1 MYCQPDLMKTLFLVI
16 GLLAA
21 HSLAAQPFEGL
32 SEAIEGGQFG
42 NIKAVVISRH
52 GEIIYEDYFRGT
64 NASTHHQ
71 VQSVTKSIGSAL
83 IGIAHRKG
91 EIRLDQGLD
100 HFFSGLYPMNE
111 GIFLDKSAITVQQVL
126 QQRHGIQ
133 WDEVS
138 TDYRDPQNS
147 VNQMINS
154 NDWYQYVLTQQM
166 ETSPGQTFNYST
178 GASTLMSRIIRV
190 VSDMGPQEFART
202 ELFDALEFGPVH
214 WEGYSE
220 DGRGTGMTN
229 WPNPDG
235 DASLGF
241 GLWLRAR
248 DMVKFGELYL
258 NRGVYKDRRILD
270 QDWIDASWVRYSNS
284 SNSSYF
290 SQPGRGHGYQWWVAV
305 TEDLSGRQWHVYFAS
320 GWGSQVIFVIP
331 ELNLVVVAT
340 ADNYDYNGPD
350 VDAMLLTR
358 ILPELDPFLDSR
370 FNGSW
375 YNPATNRQGFSVEV
389 LDDRE
394 EVVAYWYTYDL
405 EGNQR
410 WFVLQGPVVSGVGEV
425 IIYSTS
431 GGVFLQPDLAELT
444 EWGTGRFEPVDCDRM
459 DLEVE
464 SDVEGIS
471 TTIPL
476 TRLSGTC
483 FEPPE
488 LD

>member
-1 MYCQPDLMKTLFLVI
+1 MKKLIFILAL
-16 GLLAA
+16 LLANG
-21 HSLAAQPFEGL
+21 LPAQNFDGL
-32 SEAIEGGQFG
+32 SDAIEDGDFG
-42 NIKAVVISRH
+42 NVKAVVIKRH
-52 GEIIYEDYFRGT
+52 GNTIYENYFRGS
-64 NASTHHQ
+64 NVNELHQ
-71 VQSVTKSIGSAL
+71 VQSVTKSVGSAL
-83 IGIAHRKG
+83 IGIAHRQGK
-91 EIRLDQGLD
+91 IRLDQGLGD
-100 HFFSGLYPMNE
+100 FFSDLYPMDE
-111 GIFLDKSAITVQQVL
+111 GIFLDKSFITVAQVL

-133 WDEVS
+133 WDEES

-147 VNQMINS
+147 ANQMLNS
-154 NDWYQYVLTQQM
+154 NDWYQFVLTRQM
-166 ETSPGQTFNYST
+166 ETNPGERFIYST
-178 GASTLMSRIIRV
+178 GASTLMSRMIRV
-190 VSDMGPQEFART
+190 VSDMGPEEFART

-220 DGRGTGMTN
+220 DGRGTGLTN

-248 DMVKFGELYL
+248 DMAKFGELYL
-258 NRGVYKDRRILD
+258 NGGVYKDRRVLD
-270 QDWIDASWVRYSNS
+270 QAWIDASWVRYSNS

-290 SQPGRGHGYQWWVAV
+290 PLPGWGHGYQWWVAV
-305 TEDLSGRQWHVYFAS
+305 IDDLSDRRWHVYFAS

-331 ELNLVVVAT
+331 ELNLVVAVT

-350 VDAMLLTR
+350 VDAMLLTL

-375 YNPATNRQGFSVEV
+375 YNPATDRQGFSVEV
-389 LDDRE
+389 IDDRA

-410 WFVLQGPVVSGVGEV
+410 WFVMQGPVVSGVGEV

-431 GGVFLQPDLAELT
+431 GGVFLQPDLAELA
-444 EWGTGRFEPVDCDRM
+444 EWGTGRFEPVDCDHM
-459 DLEVE
+459 NLEVN

-476 TRLSGTC
+476 TRLSGIC
-483 FEPPE
+483 FQPPD